1 MKILCY
7 GLNYHPEMVGVGK
20 YTGELTEFLASK
32 DNNIRVITTNKYFP
46 EWKSE
51 ENSYKTERVN
61 NCKVYRCPIY
71 VPNKPNG
78 IKRIIHLLSFC
89 ISSFPVLLAQ
99 SKWKPD
105 IIVVIVPTIAIA
117 NLLISIKGLLF
128 KSSKT
133 WLHIQDLEIEA
144 AQNLKII
151 KSSFIFKII
160 NRLEKSIYQEFDRI
174 STISEG
180 MKRKILDKTNNKIEV
195 FIFRNWLDLET
206 VKEREQKDRKYLSF
220 SKEYK
225 IIEDDIIL
233 MYSGSLNKKQ
243 DVGLLINTIKRKSI
257 NKKLKWLLSIE
268 GPSKAIIEK
277 ELQNQKNVIITGLKP
292 YSQLDEWLSMADIHL
307 LPQKVDVSDLVMPS
321 KLIGILASGRPVVA
335 TALKNSELADVING
349 CGLISKPG
357 EVDDFIIAI
366 DRLVE
371 NQQMRISLGI
381 RARVKAS
388 RLYDKE
394 KIMEGFY
401 RELTNIK
408 G

>member
-1 MKILCY
+1 
-7 GLNYHPEMVGVGK
+7 
-20 YTGELTEFLASK
+20 
-32 DNNIRVITTNKYFP
+32 
-46 EWKSE
+46 
-51 ENSYKTERVN
+51 
-61 NCKVYRCPIY
+61 
-71 VPNKPNG
+71 
-78 IKRIIHLLSFC
+78 
-89 ISSFPVLLAQ
+89 
-99 SKWKPD
+99 

-292 YSQLDEWLSMADIHL
+292 YSQ
-307 LPQKVDVSDLVMPS
+307 
-321 KLIGILASGRPVVA
+321 
-335 TALKNSELADVING
+335 
-349 CGLISKPG
+349 
-357 EVDDFIIAI
+357 
-366 DRLVE
+366 
-371 NQQMRISLGI
+371 
-381 RARVKAS
+381 
-388 RLYDKE
+388 
-394 KIMEGFY
+394 
-401 RELTNIK
+401 
-408 G
+408 